1 MERVVAEVLVSFTE
15 PTRGKTGDLY
25 YGRALGRRTPEGLWE
40 GWIEF
45 VLAGSDEIAISPR
58 ETSQPN
64 LTDLKYWAQG
74 LSATYLEGALERALS
89 PAPAPVQAEP
99 RVFVDAGPKPALQGA
114 SAVGRRVVLDP
125 FQVYAEGEGLLRNQL
140 RALSRDHLQNMIEG
154 YAFAGGHESDW
165 IRTATADALA
175 ERIVE
180 RVRARYAAASPVAR
194 EPQPE
199 A

>member
-1 MERVVAEVLVSFTE
+1 MAEVLVSFTE

-25 YGRALGRRTPEGLWE
+25 YGRALGRKTHAGLWE
-40 GWIEF
+40 GWVEF

-89 PAPAPVQAEP
+89 PAPAAPLPES
-99 RVFVDAGPKPALQGA
+99 RLFVDSAPKPPLQPV
-114 SAVGRRVVLDP
+114 SNVGRRVVLDP

-154 YAFAGGHESDW
+154 YAFAGGHEYDW
-165 IRTATADALA
+165 VRNASPDALA
-175 ERIVE
+175 ERIVD
-180 RVRARYAAASPVAR
+180 RVRARYAAASQTAAS